1 MDQFPLICQ
10 PMSQNK
16 VTFTDTEKAFA
27 SKDDAALR
35 RAYWLFKMVARPW
48 LVSMGKHVTNL
59 SLSIGLPIKGII
71 RKTIF
76 SQFVG
81 GETAQEADDNTDD
94 LADYGIGTILDFSVE
109 GKNDEESFDRSAEEI
124 LKTVEISAQTEMVPF
139 CVFKPTGVGSITLWE
154 KQSAGREL
162 EHHEKESWQA
172 ALERIEK
179 IFTLAHSYGTPVL
192 VDAEESWMQDS
203 VDHVCEEFM
212 AKYNTDRAIVYTTLQ
227 MYRHDRLSYLKEMHA
242 RALAQGWLLGVKLVR
257 GAYMEKERDRAQEKG
272 YPSPIQPDKES
283 TDRDFDAAIAYCMSH
298 VDTISFVCG
307 THNEKSG
314 QLLVDQMEEK
324 GIARDDRRVFFAQLY
339 GMSDHISYNL
349 ADAGYNV
356 AKYVPYGPVKEV
368 MPYLFRRAEENSSA
382 AGQTGRELG
391 LIMQE
396 IQRRRKS

>member
-1 MDQFPLICQ
+1 
-10 PMSQNK
+10 MSQNR

-27 SKDDAALR
+27 SKDDASLR

-48 LVSMGKHVTNL
+48 LVSIGKHVTNF
-59 SLSIGLPIKGII
+59 SLGIGLPINGII

-109 GKNDEESFDRSAEEI
+109 GKDDEESFDRGAAEI
-124 LKTVEISAQTEMVPF
+124 LKTVEISSKTEMVPF
-139 CVFKPTGVGSITLWE
+139 CVFKPTGVGSITLWV
-154 KQSAGREL
+154 KQSAGLEI
-162 EHHEKESWQA
+162 EHHEKEAWQA
-172 ALERIEK
+172 VLARMNK
-179 IFTLAHSYGTPVL
+179 IFTLAHGYGTPVL

-203 VDHVCEEFM
+203 ADRVCEDFM
-212 AKYNTDRAIVYTTLQ
+212 ARYNKDMAIVYTTVQ
-227 MYRHDRLSYLKEMHA
+227 MYRHDRLAYLKAIHA
-242 RALAQGWLLGVKLVR
+242 RALAQGWILGIKLVR
-257 GAYMEKERDRAQEKG
+257 GAYMEKERDRAEERG
-272 YPSPIQPDKES
+272 YPSPIQPDKDS
-283 TDRDFDAAIAYCMSH
+283 TDRDFDAAIAYCLSH

-307 THNEKSG
+307 THNEKSSE
-314 QLLVDQMEEK
+314 LLVKQMEEK
-324 GIARDDRRVFFAQLY
+324 DIASNDKRVYFAQLY

-396 IQRRRKS
+396 IKRRRSASR

>member
-1 MDQFPLICQ
+1 
-10 PMSQNK
+10 MSSNP
-16 VTFTDTEKAFA
+16 VTFTNTEKAFA

-35 RAYWLFKMVARPW
+35 KAYWLFKMVARPW
-48 LVSMGKHVTNL
+48 LVTLGKHATTFAL
-59 SLSIGLPIKGII
+59 RIGLPIKGII
-71 RKTIF
+71 KQTIF

-109 GKNDEESFDRSAEEI
+109 GQDDEESFDRGAAEI

-139 CVFKPTGVGSITLWE
+139 CVFKPTGVGSITLWV
-154 KQSAGREL
+154 KQSAGLEV
-162 EHHEKESWQA
+162 EHHEKDAWQA
-172 ALERIEK
+172 AMARMDK
-179 IFTLAHSYGTPVL
+179 IFSLAHGYGTPVL

-203 VDHVCEEFM
+203 ADRVCEEFM
-212 AKYNTDRAIVYTTLQ
+212 VKYNTEKAIVYNTLQ
-227 MYRHDRLSYLKEMHA
+227 MYRHDRLAYLKAIHA
-242 RALAQGWLLGVKLVR
+242 RAKAQGWILGIKLVR
-257 GAYMEKERDRAQEKG
+257 GAYMEKERDRAEERG
-272 YPSPIQPDKES
+272 YESPIQPDKAS
-283 TDRDFDAAIAYCMSH
+283 TDCDFDAAVSYCLDNIDS
-298 VDTISFVCG
+298 ISFVCG
-307 THNEKSG
+307 THNEKSST
-314 QLLVDQMEEK
+314 LLVNQMAEK
-324 GIARDDRRVFFAQLY
+324 GIANNDKRIFFAQLY

-396 IQRRRKS
+396 RKRRKGLS